1 MLRQI
6 LALAKRQGLVENNYE
21 TVDYIEYPKSKSNP
35 IPTMNEVEMKEL
47 CDAIMAYPLRNTI
60 KSRIINLLLYG
71 L

>member
-47 CDAIMAYPLRNTI
+47 CDAIMAYPL
-60 KSRIINLLLYG
+60 
-71 L
+71 